1 MTVLDQEGIELAT
14 IEDAAKE
21 AGKRAQEIASKDAP
35 NGAAADSRVIT
46 IADEQ
51 WRPVME
57 LPF

>member
-1 MTVLDQEGIELAT
+1 MLDQEGIELAT

-21 AGKRAQEIASKDAP
+21 AGKRAQEIASKDAL